1 MTLRFAA
8 SSLTPKSGG
17 PRRVR
22 RSLVSVCV
30 WLSFSAPPAPDQNSE
45 VKWKRMSL
53 NQNSEVKWKRMS
65 LKFSC
70 ARARA

>member
-17 PRRVR
+17 PDG
-22 RSLVSVCV
+22 SAALFVSGCV
-30 WLSFSAPPAPDQNSE
+30 DCPDYKRPPPD
-45 VKWKRMSL
+45 
-53 NQNSEVKWKRMS
+53 QNSEVKWKRMS